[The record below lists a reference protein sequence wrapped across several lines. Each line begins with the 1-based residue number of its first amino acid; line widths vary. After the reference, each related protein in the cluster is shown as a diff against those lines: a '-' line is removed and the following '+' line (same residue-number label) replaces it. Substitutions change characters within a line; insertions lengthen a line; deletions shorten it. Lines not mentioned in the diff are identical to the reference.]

1 MTPQS
6 NRVLIALVAAL
17 IVPRI
22 EQLTGI
28 KLTPDDVAALVGLIV
43 VAAHGVAAIFTR
55 YFPPPNPQT
64 PAGPA
69 KG

>member
-28 KLTPDDVAALVGLIV
+28 KLTPDDVAALVGLAV

-55 YFPPPNPQT
+55 YFPPPNSQT